1 MVSVVASRY
10 AKALSDVIVADIAA
24 GQNNLDAGQ
33 ALAQLR
39 SVHAL
44 IVSSADL
51 RNVLASPAVPP
62 ARKRAVLARLME
74 PMNVFRQVRNFI
86 FLITDH
92 RRLGEFDSIIEAF
105 EHRMDERLGFIRAD
119 VSSAH
124 ELNTAQQAALETELS
139 RVSGRKAKVRFTT
152 DPSLLAGLV
161 AKVGSTVY
169 DGSARGQLERLKVR
183 LES

>member
-1 MVSVVASRY
+1 MVSVVATRY
-10 AKALSDVIVADIAA
+10 AKALADVVV
-24 GQNNLDAGQ
+24 GQDHLDAGQ
-33 ALAQLR
+33 TLAQLR
-39 SVHAL
+39 SVQAL
-44 IVSSADL
+44 IASSADL
-51 RNVLASPAVPP
+51 RNALASPAVPP

-74 PMNVFRQVRNFI
+74 PLQVFKQVRNFV

-92 RRLGEFDSIIEAF
+92 RRVMEFPSIIEAF
-105 EHRMDERLGFIRAD
+105 EHRMDERRGFVRAD
-119 VSSAH
+119 VTSAH
-124 ELNTAQQAALETELS
+124 ELNQSQRAALEAQLS

-152 DPSLLAGLV
+152 DPALLAGLV